1 MNHVMGRLTTRM
13 IMILAAAGSFG
24 GIAAAETPVA
34 WIRFDDVASEY
45 KGTPYVFLGGGD
57 IGLTLDAPLEAGQR
71 IDLRWGAKNDTRV
84 ASLDVGGQ
92 IVALSH
98 GGYDG
103 FQWFGVQVPA
113 GVRPDTKALVLRAA
127 AGGKAAFIAEVRIVA
142 SGGSDAGAANL
153 TARAHGI
160 RLAQAATVE
169 AFPPMRAMWDREPT
183 AAARDESPFR
193 IAEQNAR
200 RAAEGFYRCRR
211 YVDGWLARADP
222 VSGLIP
228 RNLTASR
235 DLWNGRDSAADNYPY
250 MVLTCALT
258 DRALFEGRMRQMLET
273 EIRITSR
280 LGRLGD
286 HYSFAKKGF
295 AYDAVDL
302 DRLVF
307 DNAEYVKD
315 GLIPLTEW
323 LGPSPWSERMVGLI
337 EDIWANALVETP
349 FGKVPTLNF
358 EVNGDLLQA
367 CSRLF
372 WFTGERKYL
381 GWATRLGDYYLLGDH
396 HPTRDMDE
404 LRLFDHG
411 CEVVNGLSELY
422 VAVSRAAPEKKRAYE
437 APLRAIYDRILEIGR
452 NGDGLLYTVMR
463 KDGAHSSG
471 LCDTWGYNY
480 DGFYTMYLVG
490 GAPGYRDAVRHVLG
504 NLSGKYEGM
513 PWADRSA
520 DGHADSIEGAINLF
534 NREPVPSAAE
544 WADRQ
549 IRLMWAIQK
558 ADGVVEGWHGDGN
571 FARTTIMY
579 CLWKTQGLHAEPWR
593 EDVRIGAVR
602 DGGGIAVSLAADKPW
617 VGRVIFDRARHRDN
631 MKLPIDYPRINQF
644 PEWFVAEPGK
654 RYTVRDEASGGQRVV
669 GGQGL
674 LDGIEITL
682 EPGVEQRWR
691 VQSGP

>member
-1 MNHVMGRLTTRM
+1 MNHVMGRLATRM
-13 IMILAAAGSFG
+13 IIILAAADFFW
-24 GIAAAETPVA
+24 GIAAGETPVA
-34 WIRFDDVASEY
+34 WIRLDHVASEY

-113 GVRPDTKALVLRAA
+113 GVRPGTKALVLRAA
-127 AGGKAAFIAEVRIVA
+127 AGGKAAFIAEVRIVTP
-142 SGGSDAGAANL
+142 GESDTGAADL

-169 AFPPMRAMWDREPT
+169 AFPQMRAMWDREPT

-211 YVDGWLARADP
+211 YVDGWLAHADP

-286 HYSFAKKGF
+286 HYSFERKGF

-337 EDIWANALVETP
+337 DDIWANALVETP

-381 GWATRLGDYYLLGDH
+381 DWATRLGDYYLLGDH
-396 HPTRDMDE
+396 HPTRDMEE

-437 APLRAIYDRILEIGR
+437 VPLRAIYDSILEIGR

-463 KDGAHSSG
+463 KDGTHSSG

-480 DGFYTMYLVG
+480 DGFYTMYLVD

-520 DGHADSIEGAINLF
+520 DGHADSIEGAINLL

-544 WADRQ
+544 WVDRQ

-558 ADGVVEGWHGDGN
+558 ADGVIEGWHGDGN

-579 CLWKTQGLHAEPWR
+579 CLWQTQGLHAEPWR

-602 DGGGIAVSLAADKPW
+602 EGDGIAVSLAADKPW
-617 VGRVIFDRARHRDN
+617 KGRAIFDRARHRDN

-644 PEWFVAEPGK
+644 PEWFVAEPGR
-654 RYTVRDEASGGQRVV
+654 RYAIRDEVSGAERAV
-669 GGQGL
+669 GGQAL